1 MPLLP
6 QDLYVLLQL
15 AALPPGEPNTYAML
29 ASRLHLSP
37 SRVHAGV
44 ARATAAGL
52 LGPERSVLRGALLEF
67 LTHGVRYAFFA
78 ERGPLTRGVPT
89 AHGAQPLC
97 DHIADSGPLPVWP
110 DPEGDVRGESIDPL
124 HPSVP
129 RAAREQPQLH
139 ELLALVD
146 ALRIGRARERK
157 VAVELLDE
165 RLRP

>member
-6 QDLYVLLQL
+6 QDLYVVLQL
-15 AALPPGEPNTYAML
+15 AALSPGEPDTFAVM
-29 ASRLHLSP
+29 ASRLHLSS

-44 ARATAAGL
+44 RRATTAGL
-52 LGPERSVLRGALLEF
+52 LGPERRVLRGALLEF
-67 LTHGVRYAFFA
+67 LSHGVRYAFFA

-89 AHGAQPLC
+89 AHGAPPLF
-97 DHIADSGPLPVWP
+97 DLIADSGPVPVWP
-110 DPEGDVRGESIDPL
+110 DPGGDVRGESIDPL

-146 ALRIGRARERK
+146 TLRIGRARERQL
-157 VAVELLDE
+157 AMELLEE

>member
-6 QDLYVLLQL
+6 QDLYVVLQL
-15 AALPPGEPNTYAML
+15 AALPTDEPSTFTML

-44 ARATAAGL
+44 GRATAAGL
-52 LGPERSVLRGALLEF
+52 IGPERRVLRRALLEF
-67 LTHGVRYAFFA
+67 VSHGARYAFFA

-89 AHGAQPLC
+89 AHGAPPLF
-97 DHIADSGPLPVWP
+97 DLIARSGPVPVWP
-110 DPEGDVRGESIDPL
+110 DPEGDVRGESIEPL

-129 RAAREQPQLH
+129 RAAREQPHLH

-146 ALRIGRARERK
+146 AMRIGRARERK
-157 VAVELLDE
+157 LAMELLDE
-165 RLRP
+165 RIRP